1 MTKLSDAK
9 NAIESNP
16 NTKIN
21 DLDLK
26 GLTLPTD
33 GIKVENQLN
42 QLNPLSKSILGQ
54 LNLNLL

>member
-1 MTKLSDAK
+1 MTKSSDAK

-26 GLTLPTD
+26 GLTLPTG
-33 GIKVENQLN
+33 GIKVVKPVEPIKPIKQI
-42 QLNPLSKSILGQ
+42 NPWAA
-54 LNLNLL
+54 